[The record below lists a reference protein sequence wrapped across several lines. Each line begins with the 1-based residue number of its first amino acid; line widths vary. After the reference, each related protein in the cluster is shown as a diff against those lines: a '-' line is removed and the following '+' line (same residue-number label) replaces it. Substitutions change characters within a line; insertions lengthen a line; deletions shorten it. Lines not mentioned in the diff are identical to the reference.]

1 MGRRTMWREECR
13 PLWRSRHGRG
23 SGGSAE
29 QRCQVIVEDGQRL
42 VGGAGADE
50 DGPAKSFDYRAQV
63 AGGMVG
69 VAVIGE
75 FAVVLRCV

>member
-1 MGRRTMWREECR
+1 
-13 PLWRSRHGRG
+13 
-23 SGGSAE
+23 
-29 QRCQVIVEDGQRL
+29 VIVEDGQRL